1 MKVLV
6 TGGAGFIGSHVID
19 HLLKR
24 GDEVVCVDN
33 FSDYYSPEQKEKNV
47 TPFLSQDTFKLYRVA
62 IENMRELVNIF
73 EKEKPDTII
82 HLAARVGVRP
92 SISEPIEYLHVNTIG
107 TVNMLELARLFDV
120 KNFIFAS
127 SSSVYG
133 NSNVVPFK
141 EDARVDSP
149 ISPYAATKKSGELLC
164 HTYSHLYELNVSCL
178 RFFTVYGPKGR
189 PDMAPYKFVKAVNE
203 GTELTRYGKGN
214 TRRDYTYIDD
224 IVVGVVAALDTVN
237 RYEIFNLGN
246 SHTVMLNEFIEIVE
260 ELLGKKANIRELP
273 DQPGD
278 VKLTNADISKAQKML
293 GYDPKMSFKKGMEVF
308 VEWYLTEK
316 TAL

>member
-33 FSDYYSPEQKEKNV
+33 FSDYYSPDQKEKNV
-47 TPFLSQDTFKLYRVA
+47 VPFLSQNSFKLYRVA
-62 IENMRELVNIF
+62 IENMRELVTIF
-73 EKEKPDTII
+73 EKEKPDKII

-120 KNFIFAS
+120 ENFIFAS

-133 NSNVVPFK
+133 NSDTVPFK
-141 EDARVDSP
+141 EDARVDNP

-189 PDMAPYKFVKAVNE
+189 PDMAPYKFVKAVHE
-203 GTELTRYGKGN
+203 GAELTRYGKGD

-260 ELLGKKANIRELP
+260 ELLGKKAHIREIS

-293 GYDPKMSFKKGMEVF
+293 GYNPKISFKKGMETF
-308 VEWYLTEK
+308 VEWYLAEK
-316 TAL
+316 ATL